1 MAHALEPAADG
12 DILRAHPRLSFR
24 SGRYSYQI
32 VRERGLSVY
41 SVSDGVREIREP
53 ILWAFG
59 KGEAGQT
66 YVFQHDGS
74 YYQSRVSFFKD
85 VQGLD
90 ITLGAPRKDPE
101 SLDRAAGDAMTA
113 WEARLCFGC
122 HATAAVSG
130 LHLQVENLIPGI
142 TCEGCH
148 GPGGEHVSTIEAVNL
163 ESLKMFNP
171 GTLSTGDLAD
181 FCGSCHRSSVQVQ
194 LMRVQGVENVRFQ
207 PYRLSKS
214 RCYDRDDHRISCL
227 ACHNPH
233 QERNRDAGFYDAK
246 CLECH
251 QSRSGAIPTG
261 DQKKAACPVGT
272 DRCVT
277 CHMPKCELP
286 GGHFKFTDHWIRVV
300 KRNEAYPG

>member
-85 VQGLD
+85 VRGLD

-163 ESLKMFNP
+163 KSLKMFNP

-194 LMRVQGVENVRFQ
+194 LMRVQGVENVRFH